1 MSSKSKSITNSK
13 AKSNTKANKKPS
25 KAIIAFIA
33 VFVILIGALITM
45 NELNKNN
52 INEVYGLPESDLAP
66 ATREILEDPNY
77 QNIILPEE
85 LDTKISNKESFF
97 TYFFA
102 SDCPHCRATT
112 PQLMPIADEAGV
124 DLPQFNLKEFED
136 GWRDYNIEFT
146 PTLVYFEN
154 GVEKDRLEGGMQA
167 EGASAG
173 YTAEQIEE
181 FFTKYKGTAAE

>member
-1 MSSKSKSITNSK
+1 MSSKSNAKTK
-13 AKSNTKANKKPS
+13 AQANPRNKAGKKSN

-33 VFVILIGALITM
+33 VFVILIGALVTM
-45 NELNKNN
+45 NEINKNN
-52 INEVYGLPESDLAP
+52 INEVYGLPESDLTS
-66 ATREILEDPNY
+66 ATRELLDDPNY

-85 LDTKISNKESFF
+85 LDTKIANKESFF

-112 PQLMPIADEAGV
+112 PQLMPIADELGV
-124 DLPQFNLKEFED
+124 DLPQFNLREFED

-154 GVEKDRLEGGMQA
+154 GVEKERLEGGMQA
-167 EGASAG
+167 DGSNAG
-173 YTAEQIEE
+173 YTADQIKE
-181 FFTKYKGTAAE
+181 FFNKYKGAAE